1 MGAGAMMAM
10 SIQPV
15 TARALAASSR
25 TLGTDCW
32 ICSVALE
39 RGVRC
44 GLLVG
49 WWVDGWGIDDAADKI
64 SISRSNMADEDE

>member
-1 MGAGAMMAM
+1 MLAACEKEGGTGAGAMMAM
-10 SIQPV
+10 SLQPAA
-15 TARALAASSR
+15 ARTLAASSR

-32 ICSVALE
+32 ICSVAFE

-49 WWVDGWGIDDAADKI
+49 WCIDG
-64 SISRSNMADEDE
+64 